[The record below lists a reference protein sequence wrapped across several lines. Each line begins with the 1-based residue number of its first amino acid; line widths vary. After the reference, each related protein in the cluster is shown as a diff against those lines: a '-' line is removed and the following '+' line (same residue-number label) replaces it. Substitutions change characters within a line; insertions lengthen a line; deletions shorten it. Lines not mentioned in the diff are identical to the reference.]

1 MNLLV
6 TGGAGYIGS
15 HMSKHLAERGHRVA
29 VIDDLSTG
37 HVQAVRWGELYRGD
51 VGDGAFL
58 DHVFEEFQP
67 EGVLHFAAQSIVAE
81 SVRDPALYYRTN
93 VAGSLSLIERVRKTP
108 GCVFVLSS
116 TAAIFG
122 RPQSER
128 IDETH
133 PCAPINAY
141 GRSKLMVENI
151 LAEYWAAYRL
161 PSVSLRYFNA
171 AGADASGMI
180 GEAHEPETHLIPRI
194 LEAALGRAEPVRV
207 FGADYDTR
215 DGTCIRDYIHVDDLC
230 QAHLAGLDYVR
241 AHPGCHAFNLGNG
254 RGFTVREVLATA
266 ARVIGRKLDFEID
279 SRRPG
284 DPATLVADA
293 ARAQKILDWQP
304 AHPELETI
312 IESAWRWH
320 RSRRF

>member
-1 MNLLV
+1 MNILV

-15 HMSKHLAERGHRVA
+15 HMCKRLAEHGHRIA

-37 HVQAVRWGELYRGD
+37 HEQAVRWGEFHRGD
-51 VGDGAFL
+51 VGDGEFL
-58 DHVFEEFQP
+58 DRVFERFRP
-67 EGVLHFAAQSIVAE
+67 EAVLHFAAKSIVAE
-81 SVRDPALYYRTN
+81 SVADPALYYRTN
-93 VAGSLSLIERVRKTP
+93 VAGSLRLIERVRKTP

-122 RPQSER
+122 RPQAER

-171 AGADASGMI
+171 AGADASGAI
-180 GEAHEPETHLIPRI
+180 GEAHTPETHLIPRI

-230 QAHLAGLDYVR
+230 QAHLDGLEYLR

-254 RGFTVREVLATA
+254 RGFTVREVLDAAT
-266 ARVIGRKLDFEID
+266 RVVGRRLAYQIGE
-279 SRRPG
+279 RRPG
-284 DPATLVADA
+284 DPAMLVADA
-293 ARAQKILDWQP
+293 ARAQQILHWRP
-304 AHPELETI
+304 AHPQLETL

-320 RSRRF
+320 RQRAF